1 MTRYAVVDTETTGF
15 DPRESALLEVAAV
28 REDGSFAQSLV
39 NPGDRKISFGA
50 MATHHITPEM
60 VADAPSAMEALA
72 DIGLGH
78 PSTMCLECN
87 GDGSIS
93 DLRCDI
99 CDGLGFV
106 QTNPD
111 FVSPGLLVFHNAEF
125 DLGFLPEYLRE
136 LPYICTWRCSL
147 HLFPHAESH
156 SNGALWYELGLSR
169 PMPPEAGHMPHRA
182 LFDALM
188 TRDILEHM
196 VDLLQTDGTIVG
208 YEDDADR
215 TPASALRYLSWLSQQ
230 PVLLTKC
237 RFGKHRDTHWEDI
250 PSAYM
255 EWVLGQDFDEDT
267 KHTCRH
273 WLRERGRMRPSVAPS
288 GEDRQ

>member
-39 NPGDRKISFGA
+39 NPGGRKISFGA

-60 VADAPSAMEALA
+60 VADAPSAMDALA
-72 DIGLGH
+72 DVGLGH

-87 GDGSIS
+87 GYGSIL

-99 CDGLGFV
+99 CDGTGFV

-125 DLGFLPEYLRE
+125 DRGFLPNYLRQ
-136 LPYICTWRCSL
+136 LSYICTWRCAM
-147 HLFPHAESH
+147 HLYPSAESH

-169 PMPPEAGHMPHRA
+169 PMPTEAGHMPHRA

-188 TRDILEHM
+188 TRDILEWM
-196 VDLLQTDGTIVG
+196 ICQVNISEDGYQMQG
-208 YEDDADR
+208 SPEF
-215 TPASALRYLSWLSQQ
+215 LREIAMDQLVRLTST
-230 PVLLTKC
+230 PVLLKTC
-237 RFGKHRDTHWEDI
+237 RFGKNRGMAWEDI
-250 PSAYM
+250 SSRDL
-255 EWVLGQDFDEDT
+255 EWVLSKDFDEDT

-273 WLRERGRMRPSVAPS
+273 WLVERGRMRPSVAPS

>member
-1 MTRYAVVDTETTGF
+1 MTRYAVVDTETTGL
-15 DPRESALLEVAAV
+15 DPKESALLEVAAV

-39 NPGDRKISFGA
+39 NPGDRRISFGA

-60 VADAPSAMEALA
+60 VADAPSAVEAVWEV
-72 DIGLGH
+72 IGGPH
-78 PSTMCLECN
+78 RDNCGICAGSGIIDTQ
-87 GDGSIS
+87 DGP
-93 DLRCDI
+93 DDCHCDEK
-99 CDGLGFV
+99 
-106 QTNPD
+106 TPD
-111 FVSPGLLVFHNAEF
+111 VLVFHHAEF
-125 DLGFLPEYLRE
+125 DRGFLPEYLRD
-136 LPYICTWRCSL
+136 LPYICTWRCAM
-147 HLFPHAESH
+147 HLYPSAESH

-188 TRDILEHM
+188 TRDILEWM
-196 VDLLQTDGTIVG
+196 ICKVNISEDGYQMQG
-208 YEDDADR
+208 PPEF
-215 TPASALRYLSWLSQQ
+215 LREFAMEQLVRLTST